1 MGCPYPCSD
10 ASEKWWMELSTT
22 LPKSAFLMHL
32 WISISSRVG
41 NLFFHFPHSFYTL
54 SETVS
59 SHVVFPWHNFWMIL
73 QLNLYSIPLFITGLS
88 FHYIFS
94 LNVSVLMFHI
104 TPNALSFSTFPLS
117 SPLMLMFSIQC
128 SSGIDF
134 ITSIL
139 LLTNFVKMNPPALQ
153 IFLILWITLQLHQ
166 FLLKTSACHQQE
178 CSCCIRPKFLFHY
191 LLKFVSKH
199 NCSNLEMKYHQIDVH
214 TFHDLW
220 LDLWCLRSP
229 TTRILVSAFDPRI
242 PLLGE
247 K

>member
-73 QLNLYSIPLFITGLS
+73 QLYLYSIPLFITGLS

-153 IFLILWITLQLHQ
+153 IFLILWIKSTA
-166 FLLKTSACHQQE
+166 S
-178 CSCCIRPKFLFHY
+178 S
-191 LLKFVSKH
+191 
-199 NCSNLEMKYHQIDVH
+199 
-214 TFHDLW
+214 
-220 LDLWCLRSP
+220 
-229 TTRILVSAFDPRI
+229 I
-242 PLLGE
+242 PLE
-247 K
+247 DFSMSST

>member
-1 MGCPYPCSD
+1 M
-10 ASEKWWMELSTT
+10 
-22 LPKSAFLMHL
+22 
-32 WISISSRVG
+32 
-41 NLFFHFPHSFYTL
+41 
-54 SETVS
+54 
-59 SHVVFPWHNFWMIL
+59 
-73 QLNLYSIPLFITGLS
+73 PLFVAGLS
-88 FHYIFS
+88 FDDIFYP
-94 LNVSVLMFHI
+94 NVSVLMFHT
-104 TPNALSFSTFPLS
+104 TPNAFSFCTSPLS
-117 SPLMLMFSIQC
+117 SSLMLMLFLQC

-214 TFHDLW
+214 TFHDL
-220 LDLWCLRSP
+220 
-229 TTRILVSAFDPRI
+229 
-242 PLLGE
+242 
-247 K
+247 